1 LSGQEEPKPDEE
13 EEQVEDSMSNAQCQ
27 LFIFLQNFFRISL
40 CLIHFRFIFVS
51 FHVFFAIFSRTQRE
65 TQPVGSPEAM
75 GATLAG
81 DKSSSSDDAETSEQK
96 PFPKPFTS
104 ISSI

>member
-27 LFIFLQNFFRISL
+27 LFIFLQNFFMFDSFS
-40 CLIHFRFIFVS
+40 IHFCFISRFFRY
-51 FHVFFAIFSRTQRE
+51 FFTDSTLDF
-65 TQPVGSPEAM
+65 QPVGSPEAM

-96 PFPKPFTS
+96 PFTKPFTS